1 MLTGGYQPARLT
13 TTHLNE
19 RGEIMAA
26 PILPA
31 HPLNGLPLDCE
42 LSVVFE
48 TEDPFRMPLDRL
60 KTLIERSEP
69 GEMRGYLFGLYD
81 LRRAVVYAGGH

>member
-1 MLTGGYQPARLT
+1 
-13 TTHLNE
+13 
-19 RGEIMAA
+19 MAV
-26 PILPA
+26 PILPS
-31 HPLNGLPLDCE
+31 HPVNDLQLDCE

-48 TEDPFRMPLDRL
+48 TEDPFHMPLDRL
-60 KTLIERSEP
+60 EALIQRSEP